1 MTIRELHVC
10 WSERERDGEE
20 KMMTINVTE
29 LFDTHSHSHSLSHTQ
44 ALNLSLSLL
53 QKLNTRRR
61 G

>member
-1 MTIRELHVC
+1 
-10 WSERERDGEE
+10 
-20 KMMTINVTE
+20 MMTINVTE
-29 LFDTHSHSHSLSHTQ
+29 LFDTHSHSLSHTQ